1 METLNFSLQLSLLL
15 TVLALANHINIKVFI
30 ISIVLS
36 ERLKGLSVLP
46 RNLKRFLNRFLG
58 KNGVE

>member
-15 TVLALANHINIKVFI
+15 TVLALANHINIKVLI
-30 ISIVLS
+30 ITIVLS
-36 ERLKGLSVLP
+36 ERLKGLSILP